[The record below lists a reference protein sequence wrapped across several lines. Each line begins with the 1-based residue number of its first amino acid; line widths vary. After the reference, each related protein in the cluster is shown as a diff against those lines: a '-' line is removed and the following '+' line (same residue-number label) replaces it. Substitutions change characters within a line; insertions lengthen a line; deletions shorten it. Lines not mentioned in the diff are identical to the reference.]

1 MIDKLDRCDFRC
13 KPALT
18 PDARTFPTPSLWI
31 IQENPGSLLWLSS
44 LTLSADTWS
53 SPFALFEQFIIYV
66 RSNLPGP
73 VYEIP
78 EHV

>member
-13 KPALT
+13 KLALT
-18 PDARTFPTPSLWI
+18 PDAGTFPTPSVWI
-31 IQENPGSLLWLSS
+31 IQENPGSLPWLYP

-53 SPFALFEQFIIYV
+53 SPSAVFEQFIIYV
-66 RSNLPGP
+66 HSNLPGP
-73 VYEIP
+73 AYDIP